1 MWITL
6 NVQLVAGLLAFGAAF
21 ACSPAGSS
29 PSQGASGNA
38 PSGNAGTSAAGAST
52 TAGASAGGANNG
64 GTETSGGAT
73 NGHAGTS
80 AAGAAAAGGGNV
92 AGSAGSA
99 AGGGAGGGSG
109 DYCGARAGLS
119 LCENFET
126 QTAGA
131 AQAKA
136 PWAPAINGD
145 GQVLIDDQVAHS
157 GKQSLKI
164 HGSGFTTFLVLN
176 GAPFPPTSGPLH
188 VRMYVRLAE
197 AMTGGHNT
205 FLVADTQAAPGAG
218 NAFRLGEMNAMLM
231 YTVMG
236 DTHGA
241 LANENYY
248 NDHLPGAAL
257 TALTWS
263 CVEVLL
269 DHQKPEVQ
277 VSLDGKAIA
286 DLHHTDWALD
296 AYDTLRFGFEKYAGP
311 VSDVWYDD
319 IAVGTAP
326 LGCN

>member
-1 MWITL
+1 M
-6 NVQLVAGLLAFGAAF
+6 G
-21 ACSPAGSS
+21 
-29 PSQGASGNA
+29 
-38 PSGNAGTSAAGAST
+38 
-52 TAGASAGGANNG
+52 GGA
-64 GTETSGGAT
+64 
-73 NGHAGTS
+73 
-80 AAGAAAAGGGNV
+80 
-92 AGSAGSA
+92 
-99 AGGGAGGGSG
+99 GAGGGSG
-109 DYCGARAGLS
+109 DYCSARSGLS
-119 LCENFET
+119 LCETFET
-126 QTAGA
+126 QPAGA

-136 PWAPAINGD
+136 PWTPAINGD
-145 GQVLIDDQVAHS
+145 GTVVIDDTVAHS

-241 LANENYY
+241 LANENFY

-263 CVEVLL
+263 CLEVAL
-269 DHQKPEVQ
+269 DHQKPEVS
-277 VSLDGKAIA
+277 VSLDGKPIA